1 MNERE
6 KEGMNTCSSCLLSA
20 ATNKN
25 TFNYEAFYEEK
36 LDAKKSDNSYRVFK
50 KVSRC
55 ASRFPSAM
63 EHSSFEPQDITVWC
77 SNDYMGMTWHPKVQQ
92 AVMYVCTYHLASCQR

>member
-1 MNERE
+1 M
-6 KEGMNTCSSCLLSA
+6 SA
-20 ATNKN
+20 VASTNK
-25 TFNYEAFYEEK
+25 FDYEAFYDERLK
-36 LDAKKSDNSYRVFK
+36 AKKADNSYRVFK

-63 EHSSFEPQDITVWC
+63 EHSTVEPRDITVWC

-92 AVMYVCTYHLASCQR
+92 AVVYVFMPFSQS